1 MDTYTIERVDVRSLA
16 FLLAVMALAWAIIID
31 LVWVVIGFGAGP
43 TPGFAEL
50 IIFLLTSP
58 IAGAIV
64 GAIAA
69 ILFNLAVVFVGG
81 LEIELASSD

>member
-31 LVWVVIGFGAGP
+31 LAWLVIGFGAGP

-50 IIFLLTSP
+50 IVFLLGGP
-58 IAGAIV
+58 IAAAIV
-64 GAIAA
+64 GAITA

-81 LEIELASSD
+81 LEIDLADVN